1 VLSDIYAECN
11 INGFVLSVIVLNVV
25 MLSVVA
31 AVLLVKPSIIRHFK
45 GFVNIMMIWDHS
57 HNTSFSS

>member
-1 VLSDIYAECN
+1 VLSDIYAERN

-25 MLSVVA
+25 VLSVVA
-31 AVLLVKPSIIRHFK
+31 PVLLVKPSIIRHFK
-45 GFVNIMMIWDHS
+45 GFVNIMIIWGHT